1 VKRIAVSVS
10 VVLALSALAVAVPS
24 LALAAA
30 PITETDAIEAAEQL
44 VARVGGYSAR
54 HPHAPGGCAA
64 WTDGDVTPGTP
75 LLVHTYPD
83 LEPSYYYTPLESE
96 RGDATFVTVDAV
108 TGDWQA
114 FGNRSQSGDF
124 PRVTREAA
132 ARTASDALGTRLSP
146 SDLRAVGMPNKHLYW
161 HTGEPGGREVFVNIA
176 DPSDIHVGLDE
187 SISPPQRSYE
197 PTTFSRA
204 ATTAARPPP
213 RWSWT
218 TGERTSTSRTLP
230 TSPTA

>member
-1 VKRIAVSVS
+1 MKRIGTSVS
-10 VVLALSALAVAVPS
+10 VVLALSALAVAVPA
-24 LALAAA
+24 LTLAAP

-75 LLVHTYPD
+75 VLVHTYPD

-114 FGNRSQSGDF
+114 FGNRAHRGDF
-124 PRVTREAA
+124 PRVTREARGSNRLGR
-132 ARTASDALGTRLSP
+132 ARSAPL
-146 SDLRAVGMPNKHLYW
+146 AVG
-161 HTGEPGGREVFVNIA
+161 
-176 DPSDIHVGLDE
+176 
-187 SISPPQRSYE
+187 SPRRRHAEQ
-197 PTTFSRA
+197 
-204 ATTAARPPP
+204 ARLLA
-213 RWSWT
+213 R
-218 TGERTSTSRTLP
+218 G
-230 TSPTA
+230 